1 MYSVLNEIGGV
12 HKASAACKYQ
22 YINKKSHWGRGI
34 LKNLDCNKGQG
45 KEMFILWKR
54 ARTNVEVSPWRG
66 VNVEE
71 MQCLFDGVQE
81 LRETFIK
88 L

>member
-1 MYSVLNEIGGV
+1 
-12 HKASAACKYQ
+12 
-22 YINKKSHWGRGI
+22 
-34 LKNLDCNKGQG
+34 
-45 KEMFILWKR
+45 MFILLKR

-81 LRETFIK
+81 LLKTFVK
-88 L
+88 LKKKLEIANLTNVMNHGLHNGGNPGNCWMLSRH